1 MGQSGAFAAHDIG
14 TLRDCLSVTFAY
26 TLVSHSS
33 MPEDF
38 LKHTFNAD
46 AQLYHSARPRYP
58 EELFDALIE
67 TTRLAREAKML
78 EIGPGTG
85 QATESLARRGYSIT
99 AIELGS
105 NLARITGEILKPYP
119 RVEVINGAFEDVE
132 LPSEFFDLVYAATA
146 FHWLKPEAQFA
157 KPFRILKAFGH
168 LAIIDTRH
176 VSDEMGDDFFF
187 ASRPIYEKYTPDYDP
202 TFRLPLLV
210 DLQPFELNTE
220 LFELILFKP
229 FRMVLPYTGREYANL
244 LNTYSVQAALE
255 PDKRQAFLQAIRE
268 IIHSQFDDTIQ
279 HHFAMALTVARKRL

>member
-1 MGQSGAFAAHDIG
+1 
-14 TLRDCLSVTFAY
+14 
-26 TLVSHSS
+26 
-33 MPEDF
+33 MPDDF

-67 TTRLAREAKML
+67 ATHLPQEAKLL

-85 QATESLARRGYSIT
+85 QATESLARRGHSIT

-132 LPSEFFDLVYAATA
+132 LRSESFDLVYAATA

-157 KPFRILKAFGH
+157 KPFRILKPDGH
-168 LAIIDTRH
+168 LGIIDTRH

-202 TFRLPLLV
+202 KFQLPLLV
-210 DLQPFELNTE
+210 DLQPFELDSKF
-220 LFELILFKP
+220 FELSFFKP
-229 FRMVLPYTGREYANL
+229 FRMVLPYTGRQYANL
-244 LNTYSVQAALE
+244 LNTYSAQAALE
-255 PDKRQAFLQAIRE
+255 PGTREAFLEAIGE
-268 IIHSQFDDTIQ
+268 IIQSQFDDRIQ
-279 HHFAMALTVARKRL
+279 HHFAMALTVARKRD